1 MRRFPSPPT
10 SPMVPSSRSPHT
22 HVRAIR
28 PRPLL
33 LGTAL
38 ALMLPVLLPLYSPVA
53 AQAPAEHA
61 RTRWER
67 QCQIRQD
74 RFDLVLPSAM
84 RDHDVDMW
92 IVMQKENQF
101 DPMYE
106 DLGRGYVGS
115 VGYWI
120 FTDRGGDRIERAA
133 IGVSGFQLNRCG
145 YDIVRGFA
153 PLKDFIAERDPKRI
167 GVNMSDAIGTADGLS
182 KTNYDRLVKE
192 LGPDYGSRL
201 VSAERVVSEF
211 RSNFTASRLVA
222 LGEAGEL
229 SRRLADRAL
238 SNEIITP
245 GITTLE
251 DVSWWLMDQLQQ
263 RGLGS
268 SFEMPSVYVTGPGGV
283 EAVSTDRIIQRG
295 DLLMIDWGVGYLNT
309 WTDVKRIAYVLKPG
323 ETAVPAGIQAA
334 FDNAVKVRN
343 VIRRTIVPGPTAGEM
358 IERLGAEIT
367 KAGFRMQGGFNEVTD
382 DGVIEVNIGCHSIG
396 DRGHGS
402 GPSIAWFNPGQHSF
416 PIKPFNPFSI
426 ELFVW
431 TPVPEWGGAKARIP
445 LEDDAIVTQ
454 RGVEWMYPIVDHV
467 IVIK

>member
-1 MRRFPSPPT
+1 MRT
-10 SPMVPSSRSPHT
+10 SSISRT
-22 HVRAIR
+22 RTLRRCA
-28 PRPLL
+28 LL
-33 LGTAL
+33 LSIA
-38 ALMLPVLLPLYSPVA
+38 ALPLAAPPLA

-67 QCQIRQD
+67 LCQIRRDQ
-74 RFDLVLPSAM
+74 FDLILPGAM
-84 RDHDVDMW
+84 RDHGVDMW

-101 DPMYE
+101 DPMYD

-133 IGVSGFQLNRCG
+133 IGVSGYQLDKCG
-145 YDIVRGFA
+145 YDLVRGFA
-153 PLKDFIAERDPKRI
+153 PLKPFVVERNPKRI
-167 GVNMSDAIGTADGLS
+167 GINMSENLGAADGLS
-182 KTNYDRLVKE
+182 KTSYDRLVKE
-192 LGPDYGSRL
+192 LGPEFASRL
-201 VSAERVVSEF
+201 VTSERVVADF

-222 LGEAGEL
+222 LGEAGEI

-245 GITTLE
+245 GVTTLE
-251 DVSWWLMDQLQQ
+251 DVSWWMMDQLQQ

-268 SFEMPSVYVTGPGGV
+268 SFEMPSVYITGPRGI
-283 EAVSTDRIIQRG
+283 EATSNERIIQRG

-309 WTDVKRIAYVLKPG
+309 WTDVKRIAYVLKNG
-323 ETAVPAGIQAA
+323 ETAVPAGLQAA
-334 FDNAVKVRN
+334 FDNAIKVRD
-343 VIRRTIVPGPTAGEM
+343 VIRRTIKPGPTAGAM
-358 IERLGAEIT
+358 LTQLSDEIT
-367 KAGFRMQGGFNEVTD
+367 KAGFRMQGTFNDVGND
-382 DGVIEVNIGCHSIG
+382 NQIEVMIGCHSVG
-396 DRGHGS
+396 DRGHGT
-402 GPSIAWFNPGQHSF
+402 GPSIAWFNPGQHAF

-454 RGVEWMYPIVDHV
+454 RGVEWIYPVNERIR
-467 IVIK
+467 VIK

>member
-1 MRRFPSPPT
+1 M
-10 SPMVPSSRSPHT
+10 
-22 HVRAIR
+22 
-28 PRPLL
+28 
-33 LGTAL
+33 
-38 ALMLPVLLPLYSPVA
+38 A

-67 QCQIRQD
+67 LCQIRRDQ
-74 RFDLVLPSAM
+74 FDLILPGAM
-84 RDHDVDMW
+84 RDHGVDMW

-101 DPMYE
+101 DPMYD

-133 IGVSGFQLNRCG
+133 IGVSGYQLDKCG
-145 YDIVRGFA
+145 YDLVRGFA
-153 PLKDFIAERDPKRI
+153 PLKPFVAERNPKRI
-167 GVNMSDAIGTADGLS
+167 GINMSDNLGAADGLS
-182 KTNYDRLVKE
+182 KTSYDRLVKE
-192 LGPDYGSRL
+192 LGPGFASRL
-201 VSAERVVSEF
+201 VTSERVVADF

-238 SNEIITP
+238 SNEVITP
-245 GITTLE
+245 AVTTLE
-251 DVSWWLMDQLQQ
+251 DVSWWMMDQLQQ

-268 SFEMPSVYVTGPGGV
+268 SFEMPSVYITGPRGI
-283 EAVSTDRIIQRG
+283 EATSNERIIQRG

-309 WTDVKRIAYVLKPG
+309 WTDVKRIAYVLKSG
-323 ETAVPAGIQAA
+323 ETAVPAGLKTA
-334 FDNAVKVRN
+334 FDNAIRVRD
-343 VIRRTIVPGPTAGEM
+343 VIRRTIKPGPTAGEM
-358 IERLGAEIT
+358 LTQLSGEIT
-367 KAGFRMQGGFNEVTD
+367 KSGFRMQGTFNEVGND
-382 DGVIEVNIGCHSIG
+382 NAIEVMIGCHSVG
-396 DRGHGS
+396 DRGHGT
-402 GPSIAWFNPGQHSF
+402 GPSIAWFNPGQHGF

-454 RGVEWMYPIVDHV
+454 RGVEWIYPVNERIR
-467 IVIK
+467 VIK

>member
-1 MRRFPSPPT
+1 M
-10 SPMVPSSRSPHT
+10 
-22 HVRAIR
+22 
-28 PRPLL
+28 
-33 LGTAL
+33 
-38 ALMLPVLLPLYSPVA
+38 A

-67 QCQIRQD
+67 LCQIRRDQ
-74 RFDLVLPSAM
+74 FDLILPGAM
-84 RDHDVDMW
+84 RDHGVDMW

-101 DPMYE
+101 DPMYD

-133 IGVSGFQLNRCG
+133 IGVSGYQLDKCG
-145 YDIVRGFA
+145 YDLVRGFA
-153 PLKDFIAERDPKRI
+153 PLKPFVAERNPKRI
-167 GVNMSDAIGTADGLS
+167 GINMSDNLGAADGLS
-182 KTNYDRLVKE
+182 KTSYDRLVKE
-192 LGPDYGSRL
+192 LGPGFASRL
-201 VSAERVVSEF
+201 VTSERVVADF

-238 SNEIITP
+238 SNEVITP
-245 GITTLE
+245 GVTTLE
-251 DVSWWLMDQLQQ
+251 DVSWWMMDQLQQ

-268 SFEMPSVYVTGPGGV
+268 SFEMPSVYITGPRGI
-283 EAVSTDRIIQRG
+283 EATSNERIIQRG

-309 WTDVKRIAYVLKPG
+309 WTDVKRIAYVLKSG
-323 ETAVPAGIQAA
+323 ETAVPAGLKAA
-334 FDNAVKVRN
+334 FDNAIRVRD
-343 VIRRTIVPGPTAGEM
+343 VIRRTIKPGPTAGEM
-358 IERLGAEIT
+358 LTQLSGEIT
-367 KAGFRMQGGFNEVTD
+367 KSGFRMQGTFNEVGND
-382 DGVIEVNIGCHSIG
+382 NAIEVMIGCHSVG
-396 DRGHGS
+396 DRGHGT
-402 GPSIAWFNPGQHSF
+402 GPSIAWFNPGQHGF

-454 RGVEWMYPIVDHV
+454 RGVEWIYPVNERIR
-467 IVIK
+467 VIK

>member
-1 MRRFPSPPT
+1 M
-10 SPMVPSSRSPHT
+10 
-22 HVRAIR
+22 
-28 PRPLL
+28 
-33 LGTAL
+33 
-38 ALMLPVLLPLYSPVA
+38 A

-67 QCQIRQD
+67 LCQIRRDQ
-74 RFDLVLPSAM
+74 FDLILPGAM
-84 RDHDVDMW
+84 RDHGVDMW

-101 DPMYE
+101 DPMYD

-133 IGVSGFQLNRCG
+133 IGVSGYQLDKCG
-145 YDIVRGFA
+145 YDLVRGFA
-153 PLKDFIAERDPKRI
+153 PLKPFVAERNPKRI
-167 GVNMSDAIGTADGLS
+167 GINMSDNLGAADGLS
-182 KTNYDRLVKE
+182 KTSYDRLVKE
-192 LGPDYGSRL
+192 LGPGFASRL
-201 VSAERVVSEF
+201 VTSERVVADF

-238 SNEIITP
+238 SNEVITP
-245 GITTLE
+245 GVTTLE
-251 DVSWWLMDQLQQ
+251 DVSWWMMDQLQQ

-268 SFEMPSVYVTGPGGV
+268 SFEMPSVYITGPRGI
-283 EAVSTDRIIQRG
+283 EATSNERIIQRG

-309 WTDVKRIAYVLKPG
+309 WTDVKRIAYVLKSG
-323 ETAVPAGIQAA
+323 ETAVPAGLKTA
-334 FDNAVKVRN
+334 FDNAIRVRD
-343 VIRRTIVPGPTAGEM
+343 VIRRTIKPGPTAGEM
-358 IERLGAEIT
+358 LTQLSGEIT
-367 KAGFRMQGGFNEVTD
+367 KSGFRMQGTFNEVGND
-382 DGVIEVNIGCHSIG
+382 NAIEVMIGCHSVG
-396 DRGHGS
+396 DRGHGT
-402 GPSIAWFNPGQHSF
+402 GPSIAWFNPGQHGF

-454 RGVEWMYPIVDHV
+454 RGVEWIYPVNERIR
-467 IVIK
+467 VIK